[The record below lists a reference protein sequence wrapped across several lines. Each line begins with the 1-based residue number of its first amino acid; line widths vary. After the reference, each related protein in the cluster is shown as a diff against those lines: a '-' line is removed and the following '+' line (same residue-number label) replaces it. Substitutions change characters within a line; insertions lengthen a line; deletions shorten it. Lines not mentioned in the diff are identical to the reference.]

1 MNNTQAKKAK
11 HTKSNQNAK
20 SYANKLKSQKKKERK
35 EQYAKINALR
45 ALSNCTIEQPLN
57 CTMVQP
63 LNCTMELP
71 LNCTMVLTSQEI
83 LNRFNA
89 ELRNFGDPDKAYRM
103 KLPYNSY
110 FKDGTDIQFKRYIK
124 LLAQE
129 LYYWSS
135 VDIHNVSHLNLE
147 IIYHDDTNIYDI
159 NVSYD
164 IINEFTKHLP
174 YGEIAIFSG
183 RQEYT
188 IEIY

>member
-57 CTMVQP
+57 CTMVQS

-89 ELRNFGDPDKAYRM
+89 ELRNFGDPNYVYRM
-103 KLPYNSY
+103 ILPYNSY
-110 FKDGTDIQFKRYIK
+110 FKIYSLGLAFDSAFKTFIR
-124 LLAQE
+124 
-129 LYYWSS
+129 SS
-135 VDIHNVSHLNLE
+135 VVILALLNSY
-147 IIYHDDTNIYDI
+147 II
-159 NVSYD
+159 
-164 IINEFTKHLP
+164 
-174 YGEIAIFSG
+174 
-183 RQEYT
+183 
-188 IEIY
+188 